1 MNTLVSSKL
10 EANKCRGG
18 RLRQDSKRDITEKRN
33 KFKFSYS
40 RRSKKNANG
49 AGPPNLHNATRKFKK
64 MWGKDGKSKNFD
76 RQAVIFYD
84 DSMEAIT

>member
-1 MNTLVSSKL
+1 MRYTSCGLGCYNS
-10 EANKCRGG
+10 
-18 RLRQDSKRDITEKRN
+18 RLRSGILNISGKKVPGYPPI
-33 KFKFSYS
+33 
-40 RRSKKNANG
+40 KKNVNG

-64 MWGKDGKSKNFD
+64 MWGKDGKSKIFD